1 MYYDYPEDE
10 ESYGMKEQFMFG
22 DDILATVVCEPV
34 DENGLAPRSVWFPAG
49 DDWYDMATGILYE
62 GGQTLTLSYT
72 LDENPWYVKAGAII
86 PLADENLSSLQESS
100 DLLRFLIAPGD
111 GKSVCRLYEDDG
123 KTQAYSQDFA
133 TTVVTKE
140 SSREAC
146 EVVISAREGAYEGMP
161 SDRRIQVILEGV
173 GVPVSILLDGEKVAY
188 SRYPEDTPES
198 PSWTY
203 SGKDLAVVITLPR
216 SSASVQK
223 VVQCRFGDMDP
234 ALLRGRKGLFH
245 RMMRITPAFKDTFNT
260 TVDKYKLLSRPFLK
274 LAQCPSQIDCDP
286 AHLVQYLESADVQS
300 VAADLQQEAE
310 AIRARG
316 DKDAPDQLARLQHMS
331 AAIQAQCRL

>member
-1 MYYDYPEDE
+1 
-10 ESYGMKEQFMFG
+10 
-22 DDILATVVCEPV
+22 
-34 DENGLAPRSVWFPAG
+34 
-49 DDWYDMATGILYE
+49 
-62 GGQTLTLSYT
+62 
-72 LDENPWYVKAGAII
+72 
-86 PLADENLSSLQESS
+86 
-100 DLLRFLIAPGD
+100 
-111 GKSVCRLYEDDG
+111 
-123 KTQAYSQDFA
+123 
-133 TTVVTKE
+133 
-140 SSREAC
+140 
-146 EVVISAREGAYEGMP
+146 MP

-173 GVPVSILLDGEKVAY
+173 GVPVSILLDGEEVAY

-198 PSWTY
+198 PFWTY

-223 VVQCRFGDMDP
+223 VVQCRFEDMDP

-274 LAQCPSQIDCDP
+274 LAQCPSQIDSDP
-286 AHLVQYLESADVQS
+286 AHLVKYLESADVQA
-300 VAADLQQEAE
+300 VAADLQKEAE